1 MAKKKSKKPEIPE
14 ITLSHQEYQKQ
25 IQERKEKFEAL
36 LNELDKVKLENDD
49 FDAKIDQVVEEKY
62 EIEKLVTNHII
73 EKVNYILKH
82 ITVVGTLKHLFIEK
96 YRLML
101 N

>member
-1 MAKKKSKKPEIPE
+1 MAKKKSKKPEILE
-14 ITLSHQEYQKQ
+14 INLSHEEYQKQ
-25 IQERKEKFEAL
+25 IRERKEKFEAL

-73 EKVNYILKH
+73 EKVNYILKPRRQR
-82 ITVVGTLKHLFIEK
+82 GS
-96 YRLML
+96 
-101 N
+101 

>member
-1 MAKKKSKKPEIPE
+1 MAKKKSKKSEIPE

-73 EKVNYILKH
+73 EKVTYILQN
-82 ITVVGTLKHLFIEK
+82 ITLV
-96 YRLML
+96 
-101 N
+101 NSN

>member
-1 MAKKKSKKPEIPE
+1 MAKKKSKKSEISE

-25 IQERKEKFEAL
+25 IQERKKKFEAL
-36 LNELDKVKLENDD
+36 SNELDKVKLENDD

-73 EKVNYILKH
+73 EKVTYILQN
-82 ITVVGTLKHLFIEK
+82 ITLV
-96 YRLML
+96 
-101 N
+101 NSN